1 MYTSFWLLLDEDNSQ
16 HAIFQKP
23 PFKKWMPLIFRKY
36 ITWIGLQTTC
46 FIYDQSTW
54 QSNYIQ
60 SHRWNTLSLVR
71 ITIIAITTME
81 QQIRPFNPIINLI
94 CQTLVIEWFVLKLS
108 ISRVDNLI
116 TYLLETIYKPYIL

>member
-1 MYTSFWLLLDEDNSQ
+1 
-16 HAIFQKP
+16 
-23 PFKKWMPLIFRKY
+23 
-36 ITWIGLQTTC
+36 
-46 FIYDQSTW
+46 
-54 QSNYIQ
+54 
-60 SHRWNTLSLVR
+60 
-71 ITIIAITTME
+71 ME